1 MTNPE
6 EEALNRAIGKRLR
19 AAREARD
26 LSLSALSE
34 LTGGSYSKSRIS
46 NYELGLR
53 RLPIEGAESLAE
65 ALGTVSAAHLLC
77 LDDDCAADPAETEL
91 LHTYRALDPTQR
103 QEVLAGAKHRLG
115 K

>member
-1 MTNPE
+1 MSKQAENATTPGE
-6 EEALNRAIGKRLR
+6 RLR
-19 AAREARD
+19 AARSATGWSLTE
-26 LSLSALSE
+26 LSQR
-34 LTGGSYSKSRIS
+34 TGGRLSKSRIS

-77 LDDDCAADPAETEL
+77 LDDDCAADPAEAEL